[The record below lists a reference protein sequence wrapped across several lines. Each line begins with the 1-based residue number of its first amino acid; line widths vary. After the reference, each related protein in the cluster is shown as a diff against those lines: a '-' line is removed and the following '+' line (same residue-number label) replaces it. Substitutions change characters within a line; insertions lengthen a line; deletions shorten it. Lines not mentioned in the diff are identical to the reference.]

1 MQFGVAATASLA
13 LLFLADV
20 DGFRKVTRRTEE
32 DTAAVAEDSYPDED
46 PSPTRDQLSLV
57 TGNVNGPGAQI
68 VNGTQAQPCTWTWQV
83 GLYSPGTT
91 RQFCG
96 ASLISPTWV
105 VTAQHCIAGQRS
117 VDVMAGEIR
126 VGRGTR
132 RSSRRIIQH
141 NVADFA
147 LIELSQPMP
156 LGNCITAAPLPSSA
170 VSDGAQCMITGWGA
184 LRHQGPSAQTLMEA
198 PTAVVNN
205 RQCQRQ
211 MTGGYRRVYDGDV
224 CVLGRNSN
232 GQPTSAC
239 NGDSGGP
246 LVCRE
251 GGSWTLY
258 GATSWGFNCNGITV
272 YAGTYA
278 LRDWIRSTMR

>member
-1 MQFGVAATASLA
+1 MQIGVAATASLA
-13 LLFLADV
+13 LLLLVDV
-20 DGFRKVTRRTEE
+20 DGFRKVQRRTEA
-32 DTAAVAEDSYPDED
+32 TAEVAEDSYPDED

-57 TGNVNGPGAQI
+57 TEDDDGPGAQI
-68 VNGTQAQPCTWTWQV
+68 VNGTQAQACTWTWQV

-96 ASLISPTWV
+96 GSLISPTWV

-132 RSSRRIIQH
+132 RSSRRIVQH
-141 NVADFA
+141 SVADFA

-156 LGNCITAAPLPSSA
+156 LGSCITAAPLPSSA
-170 VSDGAQCMITGWGA
+170 VRDGTQCMITGWGA
-184 LRHQGPSAQTLMEA
+184 LYNNGPSAQSLMEA

-205 RQCQRQ
+205 RECQRT
-211 MTGGYRRVYDGDV
+211 MTGGRRVYDGDV
-224 CVLGRNSN
+224 CVLGRNNN

-246 LVCRE
+246 LVCRS

-258 GATSWGFNCNGITV
+258 GATSWGHSCRGITV
-272 YAGTYA
+272 YAGTYS